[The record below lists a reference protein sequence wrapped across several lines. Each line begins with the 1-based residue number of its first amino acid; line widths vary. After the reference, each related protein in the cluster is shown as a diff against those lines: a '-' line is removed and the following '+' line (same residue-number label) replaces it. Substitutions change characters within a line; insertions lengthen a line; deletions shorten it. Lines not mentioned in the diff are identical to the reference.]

1 MKKPLH
7 SILIQQLA
15 TLENELGKTIEKHG
29 MPTDY
34 HHGLGLMAEEVREL
48 ETEVYKKESSHN
60 PLRIQSEAI
69 QVAGLAIKV
78 AMLAAIRAKEA
89 TEK

>member
-1 MKKPLH
+1 MRKPLH
-7 SILIQQLA
+7 AILIEQLSS
-15 TLENELGKTIEKHG
+15 LENELGKTIEKHG

-48 ETEVYKKESSHN
+48 ETEVYKKDFNHN
-60 PLRIQSEAI
+60 PLRIRAEAI